1 MSANAYLHIVCL
13 EMKRDFMTLD
23 TLVKWNHVKK
33 KKKLKDLGVYL
44 VVHHK

>member
-33 KKKLKDLGVYL
+33 EKTKGPRSVPCGTP
-44 VVHHK
+44 